1 MKRILALI
9 LCLAMLTGIA
19 GAGSE
24 PTEEYAK
31 KLERCVDY
39 YNKHAEKVPE
49 FLSEIIIGNQ
59 KINVQVLNGDETVL
73 VCGMRT
79 KGVAVK
85 EFNDEHFK
93 KPDMDVYIQQS
104 LINQVLKK
112 DNRSA
117 TKERIKDALAAED
130 SGRAVFYEE
139 YRKACDSGEFKCVPR
154 KPGAK
159 IRMFVVELL
168 V

>member
-1 MKRILALI
+1 MKRILALV
-9 LCLAMLTGIA
+9 LCLALLTGVA
-19 GAGSE
+19 GAGYES
-24 PTEEYAK
+24 TEEYTK

-39 YNKHAEKVPE
+39 YNKHVEKVPK
-49 FLSEIIIGNQ
+49 FLGEIIIGNQ
-59 KINVQVLNGDETVL
+59 KINMHVLNGDETVL

-79 KGVAVK
+79 KGVVVR

-93 KPDMDVYIQQS
+93 KPDMEVYIQQS
-104 LINQVLKK
+104 LINRVLNK

-139 YRKACDSGEFKCVPR
+139 YEKACDSGELKCVPR

-159 IRMFVVELL
+159 IRMFVLKLL